1 MHPSHTLQLFVGGLP
16 QVLEGMADQLTF
28 VLEDDITREDPRH
41 SLDGGWLMTM
51 QVPAWGQCV
60 SRAVQQRNNGGDVNF
75 VWLAART
82 MHHTP
87 THPHTHG
94 GASYVW

>member
-1 MHPSHTLQLFVGGLP
+1 MHPSHKLQSFVGGLP

-60 SRAVQQRNNGGDVNF
+60 SRAVQLVIDGGDVDF
-75 VWLAART
+75 VSLAART
-82 MHHTP
+82 MRGTP
-87 THPHTHG
+87 THP
-94 GASYVW
+94 